1 MEYNNFIDDE
11 KIFGVLEHTQ
21 KADKSKIDEILTKAL
36 ELKGISYD
44 EVATLLNVTDED
56 TLEKLYHTALQIK
69 ETIYGNRLVLFA
81 PLYVSNYCSNGCL
94 YCGFRA
100 NNKELV
106 RACLTPEEV
115 EKETL
120 AILDQGHK
128 RTLMLM
134 GENHKN
140 CSLDY
145 FIELINKVYSVRN
158 SKGSNIRRVNVEI
171 APLTDEEFQRLSQV
185 KIGTY
190 TVFQETY
197 HRETYKAMHPYGKKS
212 EYDWRV
218 FVMDRALRNGMN
230 DVGLG
235 ALFGLYDYKYEV
247 MGLISHARHLDQE
260 YGVGPHTISFPR
272 IQPAQNAPASHDL
285 KHAVN
290 DQEFKKIV
298 AIVRLAVPYTGMII
312 STRESVA
319 MRNQLIDMGVSQ
331 ISAGSR
337 TDVGGYED
345 EGKHSKDD
353 GVGQFSLNDNR
364 NCGEVIRDVMKA
376 GFVPSFC
383 TGCYRLGRVGADFM
397 DMAKPGL
404 IKMHCLPN
412 ALSTLEEYLVDYADE
427 ETKKIGE
434 ELIARELNDIPSP
447 ERRAK
452 TIEYLD
458 RIKKG
463 ERDLYF

>member
-1 MEYNNFIDDE
+1 MEYNNFINDE

-44 EVATLLNVTDED
+44 DVAMLLNVTDED
-56 TLEKLYHTALQIK
+56 TLEKLYNTALQIK

-100 NNKELV
+100 NNTELV
-106 RACLTPEEV
+106 RACLTPAEV

-128 RTLMLM
+128 RMLMLM

-404 IKMHCLPN
+404 IKLHCLPN

-447 ERRAK
+447 ERRAQ
-452 TIEYLD
+452 TIKYLD